1 MKLIAGW
8 FGFLVAVAV
17 VAATLTGMLGAIG
30 IRGGLVEPV
39 SIFGA
44 LALVGWAAMK
54 LVK

>member
-8 FGFLVAVAV
+8 FGFLVAVAI
-17 VAATLTGMLGAIG
+17 VAATIIDMLAAFG
-30 IRGGLVEPV
+30 IRGSFAEPV

-44 LALVGWAAMK
+44 LALVGWVAMK